1 MISPQIESDMSLNIM
16 VLGAEIIKILKKNG
30 RIMITEHLLH
40 RFLEMDT
47 RRRFSM
53 FFETLSF
60 LYTIGFINEENYKIR
75 LKDGI
80 TQKTLL

>member
-16 VLGAEIIKILKKNG
+16 VLGAGIIKILKKNG
-30 RIMITEHLLH
+30 RIMITEHLLQK
-40 RFLEMDT
+40 FLEMDT

-60 LYTIGFINEENYKIR
+60 LYTIGFIQEENYKIK